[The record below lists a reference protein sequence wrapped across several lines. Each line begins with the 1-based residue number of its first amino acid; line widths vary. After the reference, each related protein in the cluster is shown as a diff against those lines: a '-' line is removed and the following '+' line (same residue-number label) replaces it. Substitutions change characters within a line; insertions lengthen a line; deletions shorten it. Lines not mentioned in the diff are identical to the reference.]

1 MCGPRRPVELPPS
14 DPAMRDPVAVW
25 ADLVGHAERLL
36 HLLDERQ
43 FEGHPFRAAV
53 PFMLMRSHRLYEAAL
68 LLFKA
73 ELPEEAAILG
83 RSLFETAMRLRE
95 LADEPGE
102 RDHLL
107 VGWFRESTKRT
118 IRDSE
123 VARPRPRRAGLCS
136 PPLRDA
142 AKRFDRADEF
152 WAYEWAHEAVHGSQ
166 AASIFLTRVAEGTT
180 RLHAKTND
188 LHVRGPFLRFVARSM
203 ADAASAAYS
212 ILGWSAPD
220 FEEPVRAIERVM
232 DEHDAEAP
240 AASPDA

>member
-14 DPAMRDPVAVW
+14 DPTMRDPVALW

-43 FEGHPFRAAV
+43 FEGQPFRAAV

-95 LADEPGE
+95 LAAEPGE

-107 VGWFRESTKRT
+107 VGWL
-118 IRDSE
+118 RDS
-123 VARPRPRRAGLCS
+123 VNQRKGLFET
-136 PPLRDA
+136 
-142 AKRFDRADEF
+142 AK
-152 WAYEWAHEAVHGSQ
+152 S
-166 AASIFLTRVAEGTT
+166 
-180 RLHAKTND
+180 
-188 LHVRGPFLRFVARSM
+188 
-203 ADAASAAYS
+203 
-212 ILGWSAPD
+212 LGLDPD
-220 FEEPVRAIERVM
+220 VRAYVLGL
-232 DEHDAEAP
+232 DEQRKRLDASTRELAGC
-240 AASPDA
+240 

>member
-1 MCGPRRPVELPPS
+1 
-14 DPAMRDPVAVW
+14 
-25 ADLVGHAERLL
+25 
-36 HLLDERQ
+36 
-43 FEGHPFRAAV
+43 
-53 PFMLMRSHRLYEAAL
+53 MLMRSHRLYEAAL

-107 VGWFRESTKRT
+107 VGWL
-118 IRDSE
+118 RDSVNQRKGLFE
-123 VARPRPRRAGLCS
+123 TAKSLGLDPDVRAYVLGLDEQRNKLDASARELGAERSKAFL
-136 PPLRDA
+136 PLRDA
-142 AKRFDRADEF
+142 AKRFDRTDEF
-152 WAYEWAHEAVHGSQ
+152 WAYEWAHEAVHGSE